1 MTATTSQDHAPPQVL
16 HYAPG
21 DRPLCGADSW
31 TEVYSDDPGQV
42 AGCEDC
48 LELVSED
55 LQDHHEYRGHCLHC
69 RQVDLCPRAE
79 FCGGGQSG
87 APASTAAARAGEQG
101 KQPWQRTLRFPR
113 PSSWPLS

>member
-69 RQVDLCPRAE
+69 RQEISA
-79 FCGGGQSG
+79 QSG
-87 APASTAAARAGEQG
+87 VLWRRAVRRPCQHCG
-101 KQPWQRTLRFPR
+101 R
-113 PSSWPLS
+113 PSW